1 MADRRVIEIVTKYE
15 MSDPINK
22 LAGLEKAAKEAEA
35 SVKKL
40 YKEMQNT
47 SDVAKK
53 SDLKKQWQDAK
64 TESDKATKSVEQ
76 HRKAIDITS
85 MSYQQLKNYA
95 DKLNKA
101 IAAGDRTSKSYT
113 DNLKKLGE
121 VEKEMK
127 KATEQANKLKK
138 AGEDL
143 GQGGLWN
150 KITSGV
156 KGIGVAFQAIV
167 ALQIITWI
175 VDVGKSIF
183 DTTAKFE
190 KYESTLTVTTG
201 SQEKAKQ
208 TMLALR
214 NLAKELPQTTEQLT
228 ESYIKLSNRGLRPG
242 SDEMKR
248 LTDFALKSGKGVD
261 DLSEAINDINNS
273 ERWSEFGVKVTTSG
287 NKISTTIDGVKKSF
301 DRTEQGAMEM
311 AVALGSVRGTMGLA
325 EKQMDS
331 LGGAASNVE
340 DGLTDLVLMMGD
352 LLEPVFKLILQIL
365 GFAIE
370 QLKNFIKILISVGVT
385 IKNFGTAAIGVFKGA
400 GDAIKGFFTGIGGAI
415 KQILSG
421 NFNDLGKN
429 FDGMKKGFANASK
442 EISTAAK
449 KNKADVAAIWVT
461 DTKKVELEGKKGG
474 KAYMGASEAEI
485 KKALEERKKAQ
496 EDALKKIGELENEA
510 YLNNIKRTKGEVEA
524 EKEALKQKFEEEK
537 SAIEK
542 SKAAKAE
549 KDKQIVL
556 LKNKLDR
563 TIEELQLKHEKTT
576 AEIIDRWVDDEYV
589 KKIKKAQD
597 FANTELAN
605 ARKHIKDKEVLA
617 GIERKIEES
626 LQKEIA
632 AIREEQ
638 KNDSIKK
645 AEDTAKK
652 GFEIANKKLANE
664 KFIMEQEHKAQTA
677 MLDGQEIQYRNS
689 KTKLLQIQK
698 ERLDTELRQLKEKLA
713 LEQKAEELKI
723 KQDVKDETERN
734 QALARLNDAYRTRE
748 KEETNKTEQAKAD
761 IEKKKLDERQ
771 KMREGFSNAF
781 GALLKGDM
789 LSFVNHL
796 DSMIVA
802 EKSAAQKKVN
812 ANMGKFQMIGQLAVQ
827 AANFIND
834 LTQKK
839 VARELEATKAEFV
852 GKKAML
858 DASIQ
863 AEKDAIEQAENAK
876 KGVKEQYA
884 QQVKDIKEANE
895 KSISDAEQFYN
906 DLSSGDAQALFAEK
920 VSLANSEANEKIA
933 AAKKAESEAK
943 QSAQSERDERIIS
956 ANAAKNAEIAA
967 INERADFDTA
977 TKKRLIDEA
986 KAKAEQEIMLAKSEA
1001 EQKIQLSREEKEKK
1015 LADAKEEK
1023 EAKIKLLEQLKTAT
1037 KEQAKELLDAAKAD
1051 AKAKVDTAEKEK
1063 NQKLTILAEE
1073 KAKREVSKKQL
1084 EATLAEEDR
1093 KAKNKEAQLK
1103 YQSAMSQ
1110 WKTDQITA
1118 GVNGALAIIKSFAT
1132 GGPILGIVF
1141 AAITAIA
1148 TGIQIAAIRK
1158 NRPPTPQSFAS
1169 GGFAPT
1175 GGIGGVPAGPMHGAK
1190 YGDAGLAI
1198 VNRNSGREE
1207 GEMEGGEAIISR
1219 DQTEANLPLI
1229 QQMWSKARRK
1239 DKTPVRTGFRP
1250 MAFAYGGIMPSLGN
1264 REMFLFGSKKRKAAA
1279 AEAEAS
1285 AAADMGGADTEGID
1299 TAAASAAQE
1308 KAQKNAEDQTKLM
1321 EEIRDELKLLNDK
1334 TASTVK
1340 NTSDNVVATNDVKKA
1355 VESGNSNS
1363 KLDGVIGAISSW
1375 GKK

>member
-1 MADRRVIEIVTKYE
+1 MADKRVIEVVTKYD
-15 MSDPINK
+15 MSDPVNK
-22 LAGLEKAAKEAEA
+22 LATLEKAANDAAKT
-35 SVKKL
+35 VKNL
-40 YKEMQNT
+40 YKEMQAT
-47 SDVAKK
+47 SDQSKK
-53 SDLKKQWQDAK
+53 ADLKKQWQDAK
-64 TESDKATKSVEQ
+64 TEADKATKSVEQ
-76 HRKAIDITS
+76 HRKAIDVSS

-101 IAAGDRTSKSYT
+101 IATGARDSKEYAA
-113 DNLKKLGE
+113 NLKKLGE
-121 VEKEMK
+121 VETEMK
-127 KATEQANKLKK
+127 KATEQAKKLKQ
-138 AGEDL
+138 AGQDL
-143 GQGGLWN
+143 GQGGLWS
-150 KITSGV
+150 KISTGV
-156 KGIGVAFQAIV
+156 KGIGTAFQAIL
-167 ALQIITWI
+167 ALQIITWVI
-175 VDVGKSIF
+175 DVGKSIF
-183 DTTAKFE
+183 ETTAKFE
-190 KYESTLTVTTG
+190 KYENTLAVTTG
-201 SQEKAKQ
+201 SQEKAKE

-273 ERWSEFGVKVTTSG
+273 ERWSEFGVKVSTSG
-287 NKISTTIDGVKKSF
+287 NKISTTIDGVKRSF

-311 AVALGSVRGTMGLA
+311 AVALGSVKGTMGLA

-340 DGLTDLVLMMGD
+340 DGFTDLMMMMGD
-352 LLEPVFKLILQIL
+352 LLEPAFKLILNVLSFTID
-365 GFAIE
+365 
-370 QLKNFIKILISVGVT
+370 QLKNFIKILITVGVT
-385 IKNFGTAAIGVFKGA
+385 IRNFGTAAIGVFKGA
-400 GDAIKGFFTGIGGAI
+400 GDAIKGFFTGIGSAI

-449 KNKADVAAIWVT
+449 KNKADVAGIWVT
-461 DTKKVELEGKKGG
+461 DTKKVELEGKKSG
-474 KAYMGASEAEI
+474 KAYVGASEAEI
-485 KKALEERKKAQ
+485 KKGLEERKKAQ
-496 EDALKKIGELENEA
+496 EEALKKIDELENEA
-510 YLNNIKRTKGEVEA
+510 YLDNIKRTKGEVEA
-524 EKEALKQKFEEEK
+524 EKEALKQKFEAEK
-537 SAIEK
+537 DAITK
-542 SKAAKAE
+542 SKAQQAE
-549 KDKQIVL
+549 KDKQILL
-556 LKNKLDR
+556 LKQKLDR
-563 TIEELQLKHEKTT
+563 NIEELQLKHEKTT

-617 GIERKIEES
+617 GIERKIEDS

-632 AIREEQ
+632 AIRDEQ
-638 KNDSIKK
+638 KNDTIKK

-652 GFEIANKKLANE
+652 EFEIANKKLVNE
-664 KFIMEQEHKAQTA
+664 KFIMEQEQKAQLA
-677 MLDGQEIQYRNS
+677 VLDGQEIQYRNS
-689 KTKLLQIQK
+689 KDRLLQIQK
-698 ERLDTELRQLKEKLA
+698 ERLDVELRQLKEKLA

-723 KQDVKDETERN
+723 KQDIKDETERN
-734 QALARLNDAYRTRE
+734 QALTRLNDAYRLRE
-748 KEETNKTEQAKAD
+748 KEETAKTEQAKAD

-789 LSFVNHL
+789 LGFLNHL
-796 DSMIVA
+796 DGMVQA
-802 EKSAAQKKVN
+802 EKSAAQKKVDS
-812 ANMGKFQMIGQLAVQ
+812 NMGMYQMIGQMAVQ

-834 LTQKK
+834 LTQKR
-839 VARELEATKAEFV
+839 VARQIEATKAEYDA
-852 GKKAML
+852 KKAML

-863 AEKDAIEQAENAK
+863 SEKDAIEQAENAK
-876 KGVKEQYA
+876 KDLKEQYS

-895 KSISDAEQFYN
+895 KSIADAEQFYS
-906 DLSSGDAQALFAEK
+906 DLSSADAQELFAEK

-933 AAKKAESEAK
+933 AAKKAQSEAE
-943 QSAQSERDERIIS
+943 QAARSERDERIIS

-967 INERADFDTA
+967 INERADIDST

-1001 EQKIQLSREEKEKK
+1001 EAKIQASKEEKEKK

-1023 EAKIKLLEQLKTAT
+1023 EAKVKLLEQLKTAT
-1037 KEQAKELLDAAKAD
+1037 KEQAKELLDQAKAD
-1051 AKAKVDTAEKEK
+1051 AKAKVDAAEKEK
-1063 NQKLTILAEE
+1063 NDKLKILAEE
-1073 KAKREVSKKQL
+1073 KAKREVSKKEL
-1084 EATLAEEDR
+1084 ERTLAEEDR

-1103 YQSAMSQ
+1103 YQAAMSQ

-1118 GVNGALAIIKSFAT
+1118 GVNGALAIIKAFAT
-1132 GGPILGIVF
+1132 GGPILGIVL
-1141 AAITAIA
+1141 AAITGIA

-1158 NRPPTPQSFAS
+1158 NRPPAPASFAS
-1169 GGFAPT
+1169 GGYAPT
-1175 GGIGGVPAGPMHGAK
+1175 GGIGGVPSGPMHGAK

-1198 VNRNSGREE
+1198 VNRKTGREE

-1229 QQMWSKARRK
+1229 QQMWSKARKR
-1239 DKTPVRTGFRP
+1239 DKTPVRTGFKP
-1250 MAFAYGGIMPSLGN
+1250 LAFAYGGIMPSLGN

-1279 AEAEAS
+1279 AEQEAS
-1285 AAADMGGADTEGID
+1285 AAADGGADTTGID
-1299 TAAASAAQE
+1299 TASSAEAAE
-1308 KAQKNAEDQTKLM
+1308 RAQKNAEEQTKLM
-1321 EEIRDELKLLNDK
+1321 QEIRDELKLLNEK
-1334 TASTVK
+1334 GEATAK
-1340 NTSDNVVATNDVKKA
+1340 NTSDTVAATNDVKKA
-1355 VESGNSNS
+1355 VEAGNSNN